1 MENKIFR
8 STVTVA
14 ALVLLSSLICI
25 MGCLYGYFDEAQIRH
40 LKNEL
45 KIAAIGTE
53 QNGVSFLKELRA
65 SDYRFTWISEDGS
78 VLYDTA
84 ADENR
89 MENHA
94 NREEFR
100 EALANGTGDA
110 YRRSDTKLERT
121 VYEAI
126 RLNDGTVLR
135 ISASQQIMLTLILG
149 MIHPMCLVAMFAIM
163 LSLILSNR
171 MSGKIMEPLSDL
183 DLDHPLEN
191 HTYEELSPL
200 LKRLHQQHQQ
210 IDSQM
215 RKLQRKADEFE
226 QITSHMQE
234 GLVVLDKETN
244 IRSINPSAQRVFS
257 TDQSCV
263 GDGFFKINRSDA
275 LRQALKNALEHG
287 HGSAVMEMNNREYR
301 FDMSSI
307 LSSGK
312 MLGAVMLIFDVT
324 EQRNAERSRREF
336 SANVSHELKTPLQGI
351 IGSAELLGSGMVK
364 KSDEPRFIG
373 HIRNEAT
380 RLVSLIEDIIRLSQL
395 DEGAAMPTEEVD
407 LLAVAKEVQMI
418 LEKSAM
424 DKNVSITVSGEGFA
438 VTGVRRMLQEIV
450 YNLCDNA
457 IKYNRPGGSV
467 TIHVE
472 GQKLTV
478 RDTGIGIPAEHHDRV
493 FERFYR
499 VDKSHS
505 KASGGTGLG
514 LSIVRHAAAYHKA
527 ELKLESKPGEGTA
540 ISVIF

>member
-25 MGCLYGYFDEAQIRH
+25 MGCLYGYFDDAQIRQ
-40 LKNEL
+40 LKDEL
-45 KIAAIGTE
+45 KIAAVGTE
-53 QNGVSFLKELRA
+53 QNGVAFLKELR
-65 SDYRFTWISEDGS
+65 SSEYRFTWISADGS

-84 ADENR
+84 VDENQ

-94 NREEFR
+94 DREEIK
-100 EALANGTGDA
+100 EALTNGTGDA
-110 YRRSDTKLERT
+110 YRRSNTKLERT

-126 RLNDGTVLR
+126 RLNNGTVLR

-149 MIHPMCLVAMFAIM
+149 MIHPMCLVAMLAIM
-163 LSLILSNR
+163 LSLILANR
-171 MSGKIMEPLSDL
+171 MSGKIIKPLNNL
-183 DLDHPLEN
+183 DLDHPLDN

-234 GLVVLDKETN
+234 GLVLLDKESN
-244 IRSINPSAQRVFS
+244 IRSINPSAQRIFT
-257 TDQSCV
+257 TDDSCV
-263 GDGFFKINRSDA
+263 GDGFFKINRSNE
-275 LRQALKNALEHG
+275 LRQVLKNAMEHG
-287 HGSAVMEMNNREYR
+287 HGSTVMELDNREYR
-301 FDMSSI
+301 FDMSSV
-307 LSSGK
+307 LSGGK
-312 MLGAVMLIFDVT
+312 QLGAVMLIFDVT
-324 EQRNAERSRREF
+324 EQRNAERTRREF

-364 KSDEPRFIG
+364 ESDEPRFIG

-380 RLVSLIEDIIRLSQL
+380 RLVSLIDDIIRLSQL

-407 LLAVAKEVQMI
+407 MLAAAQEVQMI
-418 LEKSAM
+418 LEKSAAE
-424 DKNVSITVSGEGFA
+424 KNVTITISGNGFT
-438 VTGVRRMLQEIV
+438 VMGVRRMLQEIV

-457 IKYNRPGGSV
+457 VKYNVPGGSV
-467 TIHVE
+467 NILVE
-472 GQKLTV
+472 GRKLTV
-478 RDTGIGIPAEHHDRV
+478 RDTGIGIPREHQPRV

-514 LSIVRHAAAYHKA
+514 LSIVRHAVAYHKA
-527 ELKLESKPGEGTA
+527 KLELESTPGVGTS

>member
-25 MGCLYGYFDEAQIRH
+25 MGCLYGYFDDAQIRH

-45 KIAAIGTE
+45 KIAAVGTE
-53 QNGVSFLKELRA
+53 QNGATFLQELR
-65 SDYRFTWISEDGS
+65 SSEYRFTWISADGS

-84 ADENR
+84 ADENQ

-94 NREEFR
+94 DREEIK
-100 EALANGTGDA
+100 EALVNGTGDA
-110 YRRSDTKLERT
+110 YRRSNTKLERT
-121 VYEAI
+121 IYEAI
-126 RLNDGTVLR
+126 RLKDGTVLR
-135 ISASQQIMLTLILG
+135 ISASQQIMLTLISG

-163 LSLILSNR
+163 LSLILANR
-171 MSGKIMEPLSDL
+171 MSGKIIKPLNNL

-234 GLVVLDKETN
+234 GLVVLDKESN
-244 IRSINPSAQRVFS
+244 IRAINPSAQRIFA
-257 TDQSCV
+257 TDASCV

-275 LRQALKNALEHG
+275 LRQVLKNALEHG
-287 HGSAVMEMNNREYR
+287 HGSAVMEMDNREYR
-301 FDMSSI
+301 FDMSSV
-307 LSSGK
+307 LSGGK
-312 MLGAVMLIFDVT
+312 MLGAVMLIIDVT
-324 EQRNAERSRREF
+324 EQRDAERTRREF

-364 KSDEPRFIG
+364 KEDEPRFIG

-395 DEGAAMPTEEVD
+395 DEGTAMPTEEVD
-407 LLAVAKEVQMI
+407 LLAVTKEVQMI
-418 LEKSAM
+418 LEKSAA
-424 DKNVSITVSGEGFA
+424 DKDVSITVSGAGFT

-457 IKYNRPGGSV
+457 IKYNVPCGSV
-467 TIHVE
+467 NIHLE
-472 GQKLTV
+472 GRKVTV
-478 RDTGIGIPAEHHDRV
+478 RDTGIGIPAEHQARV

-514 LSIVRHAAAYHKA
+514 LSIVRHAVSYHKA
-527 ELKLESKPGEGTA
+527 KLELESTPGEGTS